1 MNRSRNREK
10 GWHIT
15 LHLPGGVWGH
25 APRPFWHF
33 YAQRQILVQSEV
45 KNYSTAV
52 ALYRKLC
59 LLYWGLKLA
68 VYRKSKTGGGHMCM
82 PLIPLPGSAFE
93 LTTDPELL
101 SILTQNCTYIDIAL
115 IHHNFVNCMSS

>member
-1 MNRSRNREK
+1 MSRSRNREK

-15 LHLPGGVWGH
+15 FVNFTPPRGCVGTCPL
-25 APRPFWHF
+25 RPFWHF
-33 YAQRQILVQSEV
+33 YAQRQILVQSDV

-68 VYRKSKTGGGHMCM
+68 VLVYRLKSKTVGGDMCM

-93 LTTDPELL
+93 LTTDPE
-101 SILTQNCTYIDIAL
+101 
-115 IHHNFVNCMSS
+115 H